1 MSCLCFLF
9 ISLDQ
14 LSQYLPDQWSPN
26 LQVARIMAVNERSEV
41 SFFRSLKGGCPG
53 NQFLL
58 FLSASNHRIGLACH
72 SVDSGVS

>member
-41 SFFRSLKGGCPG
+41 SFFFDPSRVVALATNFCY
-53 NQFLL
+53 FYRLL
-58 FLSASNHRIGLACH
+58 TTELGSRVIR
-72 SVDSGVS
+72 